1 MKYVLGFFTLLGLA
15 IVSWLIYLYANIRF
29 DIDKIVNYNPPLTTQ
44 FFDKNGELVANIFN
58 EEHRLYVNYDD
69 IPPRIIEGL
78 VAIED
83 TQFFEHNG
91 INLDAISRAIIKD
104 IKARKLV
111 EGASTLTQQLVKTL
125 VLTREKKLIRKV
137 KEILLALRLETIL
150 SKEEILE
157 RYLNQVYFGHG
168 YYGIKTAALGYFK
181 KELYELSLKEI
192 SILVGLP
199 RAPSFYDPT
208 RNLKFSLARANQVVS
223 RMYKLG
229 WISKSEF
236 DEAITNVP
244 QIYRQTRTQNRAPYV
259 IDYALKILKENIKDL
274 KIAGYR
280 VDLTIDLKAQDI
292 SRKALNHAYDLVLK
306 RDAKTF
312 KRDKVLYVKAKE
324 KIAILKQRVIEGT
337 YKVPSNLDKDGD
349 EIENWQNPLKIP
361 KKLAYIKEKEIINK
375 ETKERSI
382 ELISTRVETLNAGSI
397 TIKNSTGEILTM
409 LGGVDYKKSS
419 FNRVIQS
426 RRQPG
431 SSIKPFLYQKALDS
445 GYSPATNLIDISRTY
460 SYKDGE
466 VEKKWKPRNYV
477 EGNYKGFVPLREALV
492 HSRNLATINLV
503 TDLGIDVV
511 YKGLKSYGMK
521 DIPFD
526 LSITLGSFA
535 MSPLKLSQAYSMFS
549 NKGVQ
554 VKPFIIKS
562 ITNKNKNKI
571 VFEKEEKYITS
582 PEQIYL
588 MTTILNDTVNRG
600 TGRMARVKG
609 LDVAGK
615 TGTTNNNVDAWFC
628 GYTPSMQTII
638 WFGNDNNKAMGKRE
652 TGGRTAGPAFAYF
665 YKNYL
670 KIHPEIQRRFIK
682 PDNVRESIINGKK
695 EYFTDISKLPEMT
708 ISNQSQSEEQI
719 EF

>member
-15 IVSWLIYLYANIRF
+15 IASWLIYLYANIRF

-44 FFDKNGELVANIFN
+44 FYDKNGELVANIFN

-223 RMYKLG
+223 RMFKLG
-229 WISKSEF
+229 WISKTEF

-244 QIYRQTRTQNRAPYV
+244 QIYKQTRTQNRAPYI

-274 KIAGYR
+274 KTAGYR

-292 SRKALNHAYDLVLK
+292 SRKALKHAYDLVLK

-312 KRDKVLYVKAKE
+312 KRDKILYVKAKA
-324 KIAILKQRVIEGT
+324 KIELLKQRVLNGT

-349 EIENWQNPLKIP
+349 EIENWQSPLEIP
-361 KKLAYIKEKEIINK
+361 KKLAYIKEKEIINE
-375 ETKERSI
+375 ETGERSI
-382 ELISTRVETLNAGSI
+382 ELTSTRV
-397 TIKNSTGEILTM
+397 
-409 LGGVDYKKSS
+409 
-419 FNRVIQS
+419 
-426 RRQPG
+426 
-431 SSIKPFLYQKALDS
+431 
-445 GYSPATNLIDISRTY
+445 
-460 SYKDGE
+460 
-466 VEKKWKPRNYV
+466 
-477 EGNYKGFVPLREALV
+477 
-492 HSRNLATINLV
+492 
-503 TDLGIDVV
+503 
-511 YKGLKSYGMK
+511 
-521 DIPFD
+521 
-526 LSITLGSFA
+526 
-535 MSPLKLSQAYSMFS
+535 
-549 NKGVQ
+549 
-554 VKPFIIKS
+554 
-562 ITNKNKNKI
+562 
-571 VFEKEEKYITS
+571 
-582 PEQIYL
+582 
-588 MTTILNDTVNRG
+588 
-600 TGRMARVKG
+600 
-609 LDVAGK
+609 
-615 TGTTNNNVDAWFC
+615 
-628 GYTPSMQTII
+628 
-638 WFGNDNNKAMGKRE
+638 
-652 TGGRTAGPAFAYF
+652 
-665 YKNYL
+665 
-670 KIHPEIQRRFIK
+670 
-682 PDNVRESIINGKK
+682 
-695 EYFTDISKLPEMT
+695 
-708 ISNQSQSEEQI
+708 
-719 EF
+719 